1 MSASSDDEVW
11 TPPEAPDGVDE
22 QKAKKLMDEIVDIE
36 SKNEKKPP
44 ATKSSGAEM
53 VQKIALKI
61 QSEVKC

>member
-1 MSASSDDEVW
+1 MSASSSDGVW

-22 QKAKKLMDEIVDIE
+22 QKAKKLMDEIVDLE

-44 ATKSSGAEM
+44 ATKSSGADM
-53 VQKIALKI
+53 VRKIALKI